1 MRRAWLILP
10 ACLSACLV
18 GCDRAP
24 VVRSPE
30 TMLVAAVQCYSQF
43 GEPEGNRRKLVAL
56 VRRAAARGADI
67 VVVPEAAVTGY
78 LSADLTRTWQAAD
91 RAISEGL
98 AGVDPENVAETVPG
112 ASTRMFAGLADEL
125 DIYLTATLVEAD
137 RKTGL
142 YYNASVLLGPD
153 GRMLIHYRKRNPWPW
168 AEGGWATD
176 GDRGNPVVDTPFGR
190 LGLLICYDIHEQ
202 AKIMS
207 RLKVDT
213 LLYSIAW
220 VDDEDSDWFTKRL
233 PDIAK
238 ANGFNIVA
246 ANWTVPKTPAP
257 VWHGCGQSRI
267 IDATG
272 KVLAK
277 VKDDLDEEIVYAEL
291 PIPVR
296 PSVAGPK

>member
-1 MRRAWLILP
+1 MRR
-10 ACLSACLV
+10 SCLV
-18 GCDRAP
+18 VLGCVLASHSGCAGPPGGWRADT
-24 VVRSPE
+24 V
-30 TMLVAAVQCYSQF
+30 LVAAVQCHSRF
-43 GEPEGNRRKLVAL
+43 GEPESNRRKLLAL
-56 VRRAAARGADI
+56 VRRAAAGGADI
-67 VVVPEAAVTGY
+67 VVIPEAAVTGY

-112 ASTRMFAGLADEL
+112 ASTRMFAALADEL

-168 AEGGWATD
+168 AECGWATD

-257 VWHGCGQSRI
+257 KWHGCGQSRI

-272 KVLAK
+272 KVLAGA
-277 VKDDLDEEIVYAEL
+277 KDDLADEIVYAKL
-291 PIPVR
+291 PIPARLPVT
-296 PSVAGPK
+296 GPK

>member
-1 MRRAWLILP
+1 MHR
-10 ACLSACLV
+10 SCLV
-18 GCDRAP
+18 VLGCVLAGHSGCAGPPGGR
-24 VVRSPE
+24 RSD
-30 TMLVAAVQCYSQF
+30 TVLVAAVQCYSRF

-67 VVVPEAAVTGY
+67 VVVPEAAITGY

-98 AGVDPENVAETVPG
+98 TGVDPANVAETVPG

-137 RKTGL
+137 RKAGL
-142 YYNASVLLGPD
+142 YYNASVLMGPD

-168 AEGGWATD
+168 AECGWATD
-176 GDRGNPVVDTPFGR
+176 GDRGNPVADTPFGR

-220 VDDEDSDWFTKRL
+220 VDDEDSDWFTRGL
-233 PDIAK
+233 PAVAK

-257 VWHGCGQSRI
+257 KWHGYGQSRI
-267 IDATG
+267 ISATG
-272 KVLAK
+272 KVLAGA
-277 VKDDLDEEIVYAEL
+277 KDDLADEIVYAEL
-291 PIPVR
+291 PVPV
-296 PSVAGPK
+296 PQSVAAPK